1 MRLIPARE
9 AADRLQLPPSALTRL
24 RRLNQGPAWVLLG
37 RRTYYTQEAL
47 DAWVLACTHEPAD
60 SGAEP
65 EGSEAGDV

>member
-9 AADRLQLPPSALTRL
+9 AADRLQLPLSALTRL

-47 DAWVLACTHEPAD
+47 DAWVLACTHEPSAP
-60 SGAEP
+60 AATQET
-65 EGSEAGDV
+65 EAGNV

>member
-24 RRLNQGPAWVLLG
+24 RRMNQGPAWVLLG

-47 DAWVLACTHEPAD
+47 DAWVLACTHEPSAAATTQE
-60 SGAEP
+60 S
-65 EGSEAGDV
+65 EGGNV